1 MNKARYLGTLITS
14 DGRVSCEIK
23 SRIAQAKSAFHKMR
37 SILSNRSLSMDIR
50 IRVLQCYIEP
60 ILFYGCEAWNIN
72 KKVQREL
79 EAAEMW
85 FIRRML
91 RISWTA
97 RKTNEEVLR
106 EAEVKRQIYQKL
118 EAGSQDS

>member
-1 MNKARYLGTLITS
+1 
-14 DGRVSCEIK
+14 VSRFTFWFIFMFC
-23 SRIAQAKSAFHKMR
+23 FCLVCH
-37 SILSNRSLSMDIR
+37 
-50 IRVLQCYIEP
+50 
-60 ILFYGCEAWNIN
+60 GCEAWNIK
-72 KKVQREL
+72 KKVHREL